1 MASLVAIGLKLMGF
15 GKGIFSWLAGRS
27 WKFWAGVGIAFSI
40 VSITLAFNNLHNEN
54 QELLL
59 ERQKQEQRIDAA
71 LDKNEELQG
80 IIKRMETGQKID
92 SQIVVSNQ
100 AEIDR
105 MRKEH
110 EERQRE
116 IAAQGSSGPAGRATI
131 CAITGVCQ

>member
-1 MASLVAIGLKLMGF
+1 MASLAVIGLKLLGF
-15 GKGIFSWLAGRS
+15 GKGILSWLSGRS
-27 WKFWAGVGIAFSI
+27 WKFWAGVGVALMIALAA
-40 VSITLAFNNLHNEN
+40 LAFNNLQKEN

-71 LDKNEELQG
+71 LDKNEELQSV
-80 IIKRMETGQKID
+80 IKRMETGQKVD